1 MAASGEYIDL
11 HELAKGWKAAIS
23 RGTDPASKHEAQIRN
38 DRGNLPLHSA
48 TSFRAPI
55 EVSEA
60 LLQAYPEA
68 ASITNNYGNLP
79 LHFTAWKKG
88 PLEVERL
95 LLKIYPEGAA
105 QKNNHGNLPLHYAA
119 HYNAPLEVV
128 EALYK
133 AYPQGATQKNNDNNT
148 PLDLAIADGA
158 SPNVVSLLQ
167 GKTVPPTEDEILEK
181 AKRRYEAAEREL
193 ARHMSE
199 SNGTT
204 EEMEEVLALLLDIY
218 EGHPHALYSAG
229 INPESAG
236 TMDSMMEEV
245 RKAAAA
251 DSSGVNGLGGLEE
264 NYGSRNENEEE
275 AQLIEDAL
283 CPPDDTVEIALSKL
297 VGQEA
302 VKNQIRGMR
311 RTMELVKTSQNGKL
325 AHPSHIVLE
334 GNPGVGK
341 TSVATILA
349 DVLYEIGV
357 VKTQNFMSVGRDD
370 LIDRKSDA
378 RTIQKT
384 RKVLARA
391 KGGVLVLSEGY
402 TLLPSTA
409 RPRGRDHGGA
419 ALREIA
425 RTLPSGNPLIILTGS
440 ALELQRILSS
450 EIGFK
455 GHFLTRIEFA
465 DPTPSQVARI
475 FMGKMAGKGLVPG
488 DGVTVDYLAELI
500 STNTDED
507 WRLERNGRIADLLL
521 NGVRAELRKRFHFN
535 DQSSKMSFS
544 PIKMMSPGASS
555 RMPAAT
561 PDEIFVTV
569 EDVQNA
575 IVNGM

>member
-1 MAASGEYIDL
+1 MAASGEYIEL

-23 RGTDPASKHEAQIRN
+23 RATDPASKHEAQIRN

-55 EVSEA
+55 EVAEG

-68 ASITNNYGNLP
+68 ASLTNNYGNLP

-128 EALYK
+128 EALYN

-167 GKTVPPTEDEILEK
+167 GKTVPPTDDEILEK

-193 ARHMSE
+193 ARNMSE
-199 SNGTT
+199 TNGTT

-245 RKAAAA
+245 RKSAAA
-251 DSSGVNGLGGLEE
+251 DNVGMNGPGGIEE
-264 NYGSRNENEEE
+264 NYASRNENEEE

-297 VGQEA
+297 VGLEP

-311 RTMELVKTSQNGKL
+311 RTMELVKSTQNGKL

-349 DVLYEIGV
+349 EILYEIGV
-357 VKTQNFMSVGRDD
+357 VKTQNFMSVGRDE
-370 LIDRKSDA
+370 LIDRKSEA

-391 KGGVLVLSEGY
+391 KGGVLVLNEGY

-455 GHFLTRIEFA
+455 THFLTRIEFS

-475 FMGKMAGKGLVPG
+475 FMGKMADKGLVPG

-535 DQSSKMSFS
+535 NNSSKVSFS
-544 PIKMMSPGASS
+544 PIKMMSPGAAS
-555 RMPAAT
+555 RMPSAT
-561 PDEIFVTV
+561 PDEVFVTV

>member
-1 MAASGEYIDL
+1 MATTGEYIDL
-11 HELAKGWKAAIS
+11 HELAKGWKAAIA
-23 RGTDPASKHEAQIRN
+23 RATDPATKHEAQIRN

-55 EVSEA
+55 EVAES

-88 PLEVERL
+88 PLEVER
-95 LLKIYPEGAA
+95 
-105 QKNNHGNLPLHYAA
+105 
-119 HYNAPLEVV
+119 VF
-128 EALYK
+128 
-133 AYPQGATQKNNDNNT
+133 
-148 PLDLAIADGA
+148 
-158 SPNVVSLLQ
+158 
-167 GKTVPPTEDEILEK
+167 
-181 AKRRYEAAEREL
+181 
-193 ARHMSE
+193 E

-229 INPESAG
+229 INPENAG
-236 TMDSMMEEV
+236 TMDSMM
-245 RKAAAA
+245 
-251 DSSGVNGLGGLEE
+251 
-264 NYGSRNENEEE
+264 EEE

-297 VGQEA
+297 VGLEA

-311 RTMELVKTSQNGKL
+311 RTMELVKSAQNGKV

-341 TSVATILA
+341 KSVATVLA

-357 VKTQNFMSVGRDD
+357 VKTQNFMSVGRDE
-370 LIDRKSDA
+370 LIDRKSEA

-384 RKVLARA
+384 RKVLERA
-391 KGGVLVLSEGY
+391 KGGVLLLNESY

-425 RTLPSGNPLIILTGS
+425 RTLSTGNPLIILTGS

-455 GHFLTRIEFA
+455 THFLTRIEFA
-465 DPTPSQVARI
+465 DPSPSQVARI
-475 FMGKMAGKGLVPG
+475 FMGKMSEKGLVPG

-521 NGVRAELRKRFHFN
+521 NGVRAELRKRFLFN
-535 DQSSKMSFS
+535 DESSKVSFS

>member
-1 MAASGEYIDL
+1 MAAEYTDL
-11 HELAKGWKAAIS
+11 HELAKGWKAAIA
-23 RGTDPASKHEAQIRN
+23 RATDPATKHEAQIRN

-55 EVSEA
+55 EVAEA

-88 PLEVERL
+88 PLEVEKL

-128 EALYK
+128 EALYN

-167 GKTVPPTEDEILEK
+167 GKSVPPTEDELLEK

-199 SNGTT
+199 SHGTT
-204 EEMEEVLALLLDIY
+204 EEMEEVLGLLMDIY

-229 INPESAG
+229 INPETAG
-236 TMDSMMEEV
+236 TMEAMMEEV

-251 DSSGVNGLGGLEE
+251 DNTHIGGMEDNFLA
-264 NYGSRNENEEE
+264 RNENEEE

-297 VGQEA
+297 VGLEA

-311 RTMELVKTSQNGKL
+311 RTMELVKTNPGGKI

-341 TSVATILA
+341 STVATILA
-349 DVLYEIGV
+349 QVLFEIGV
-357 VKTQNFMSVGRDD
+357 VKTENFVTVGRYD
-370 LIDRKSDA
+370 LIDRKSEA
-378 RTIQKT
+378 RTITKT
-384 RKVLARA
+384 RKVLERA
-391 KGGVLVLSEGY
+391 KGGVLVLNEAY

-425 RTLPSGNPLIILTGS
+425 RTLPTGNPLVILTGG

-455 GHFLTRIEFA
+455 SHFLTRIEFA
-465 DPTPSQVARI
+465 DPTPSQIARI
-475 FMGKMAGKGLVPG
+475 FMGKMNEKGLVPG

-535 DQSSKMSFS
+535 DESSKLSFS

-561 PDEIFVTV
+561 PDEVFVTV

>member
-1 MAASGEYIDL
+1 MLTSKKIFVQITLLLLSTSHYR
-11 HELAKGWKAAIS
+11 S
-23 RGTDPASKHEAQIRN
+23 RHPPTDQFLLFS
-38 DRGNLPLHSA
+38 DRSVE
-48 TSFRAPI
+48 S
-55 EVSEA
+55 

-88 PLEVERL
+88 PLEVEKL

-128 EALYK
+128 EALYN

-199 SNGTT
+199 TTGTT
-204 EEMEEVLALLLDIY
+204 EEMEEVLSLLLDIY

-229 INPESAG
+229 INPETAG

-251 DSSGVNGLGGLEE
+251 DSAGGIGGIDE
-264 NYGSRNENEEE
+264 NYASRNENEEE

-297 VGQEA
+297 VGLEA

-311 RTMELVKTSQNGKL
+311 RTMELVKSSQNGKL

-349 DVLYEIGV
+349 EVLYEIGV

-370 LIDRKSDA
+370 LIDRKSEA

-391 KGGVLVLSEGY
+391 KGGVLVLNEGY

-455 GHFLTRIEFA
+455 SHFLTRIEFS
-465 DPTPSQVARI
+465 DPSPSQVARI
-475 FMGKMAGKGLVPG
+475 FMGKMADKGLVPG

-535 DQSSKMSFS
+535 DQSSKISFS
-544 PIKMMSPGASS
+544 PIKMMSPGAAS